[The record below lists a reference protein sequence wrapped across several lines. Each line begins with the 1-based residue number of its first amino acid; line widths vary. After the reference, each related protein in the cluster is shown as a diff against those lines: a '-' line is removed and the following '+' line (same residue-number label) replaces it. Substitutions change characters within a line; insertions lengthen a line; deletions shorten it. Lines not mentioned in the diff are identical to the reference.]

1 MSLLPSYPETLSLKD
16 YQRRVLEEIEEYA
29 TLVGRYLGIGEDD
42 PAGLAF
48 YRRTNRPFNSL
59 ENNPETPFVCL
70 KVPTGGGKTLI
81 ASCTVSLLYDS
92 LLTDKDETGVVL
104 WLTPS
109 ETIRSQTLRALK
121 DQNHPYRK
129 VLESGFSKPVSVLSN
144 EEALKVRPDQVRDG
158 VCVIVST
165 MQAMKREDKEGL
177 KAYEENGYLQS
188 HFTGEEE
195 KSGVTFSLFEVIR
208 RSRPLVIADEGH
220 NYGTEL
226 SVDLLGSLNPSFVLE
241 LTATPAKGS
250 NVISEV
256 SALELKEEQMV
267 KLPINLANET
277 HWESALR
284 GAVDKRQELEEAAK
298 QERAETGEYIR
309 PMLLVQA
316 EQDKENPD
324 KIHVAR
330 VKEFLVGE
338 LGIPEPQ
345 IKTRTGSQDELG
357 STDLM
362 AEDVEVRYIITRD
375 ALKEGWDAPFAYVLA
390 SVFNLG
396 SPKAVEQLLGR
407 ILRLPNVREKQH
419 EKLNEA
425 YVYTSAEQFNKAVD
439 SIVKGM
445 VENGY
450 SKYEVRDSSSPMK
463 YMVSMQARYE
473 GLEIPLMA
481 VKTRQ
486 GSSRELRYVQD
497 LLGANFDL
505 SGISFDAND
514 LNKATSQGARLD
526 VDQDR
531 PIIMEMA
538 EMEGVSGTVV
548 ETPQQM
554 TSWLLSKIGRYNE
567 LADKNLRRYVED
579 AVDELLKTYSAEE
592 LYRMKYHVRDRLKQ
606 NLDEHYLQWA
616 KSSYEHLKS
625 AGDLV
630 ADTDVSFS
638 VPDTLE
644 LPHNQCT
651 VSFLKSVFEYPGKFN
666 TEEQEFATKLD
677 ALDNVGC
684 WYRNLDK
691 GGFSLQGY
699 QRQKF
704 NPDLIAFMESGKIAV
719 LEWKGK
725 DRSTDAATEYK
736 EALGNDWQAL
746 DPDNRYFKVVTVD
759 NVQSTLNEVSEL

>member
-1 MSLLPSYPETLSLKD
+1 MLPSYPGTLSLKD

-29 TLVGRYLGIGEDD
+29 ALVGRYLGIGEDN

-48 YRRTNRPFNSL
+48 YGKTNRPFNPL

-81 ASCTVSLLYDS
+81 AASTVSLLYDS
-92 LLTDKDETGVVL
+92 LLTDKDESGVVL

-129 VLESGFSKPVSVLSN
+129 VLESGFNKPVTVLSN

-158 VCVIVST
+158 VCLIVST

-177 KAYEENGYLQS
+177 KAYEDNGYLQS
-188 HFTGEEE
+188 HFTSEEE
-195 KSGVTFSLFEVIR
+195 QRGTTFSLFEVIR

-220 NYGTEL
+220 NYGSEL

-250 NVISEV
+250 NVLSEV

-284 GAVDKRQELEEAAK
+284 GAVDKRHELEEAAK
-298 QERAETGEYIR
+298 QERADTGEYIR
-309 PMLLVQA
+309 PILLVQA
-316 EQDKENPD
+316 EQDKAHPD
-324 KIHVAR
+324 KIHVTR
-330 VKEFLVGE
+330 VKEFLAGE

-345 IKTRTGSQDELG
+345 IKIRTGSQDELG
-357 STDLM
+357 DTDLL

-407 ILRLPNVREKQH
+407 ILRLPRVREKRRA
-419 EKLNEA
+419 ELNEA

-450 SKYEVRDSSSPMK
+450 SKYEVRDSSSSLK
-463 YMVSMQARYE
+463 YMIPMQARYE
-473 GLEIPLMA
+473 NLEIPLMA
-481 VKTRQ
+481 VSTSE
-486 GSSRELRYVQD
+486 GGRELRYVQD
-497 LLGANFDL
+497 LLGSNFNL
-505 SGISFDAND
+505 TGISFNASD
-514 LNKATSQGARLD
+514 LNKATSQGARVD

-531 PIIMEMA
+531 PFVTEMA
-538 EMEGVSGTVV
+538 EAEESSGVVV
-548 ETPQQM
+548 ETPQRM
-554 TSWLLSKIGRYNE
+554 ASWLLGKIGRYNE
-567 LADKNLRRYVED
+567 LADKDLRQYVEE
-579 AVDELLKTYSAEE
+579 AVDELLKAYRAEE

-606 NLDEHYLQWA
+606 NLDEHYVRWA
-616 KSSYEHLKS
+616 KDSYEDLKS
-625 AGDLV
+625 AGELV
-630 ADTDVSFS
+630 ADQDISFQ
-638 VPDTLE
+638 VPDELE

-651 VSFLKSVFEYPGKFN
+651 VSFLKSVFEYPGKLN
-666 TEEQEFATKLD
+666 TEEQEFAAKLD
-677 ALDNVGC
+677 ALDSVRC

-699 QRQKF
+699 HRQKF
-704 NPDLIAFMESGKIAV
+704 NPDLIAFMKSGKVAV

-725 DRSTDAATEYK
+725 DRSTDAASEYK
-736 EALGNDWQAL
+736 EALGNDWQDL
-746 DPDNRYFKVVTVD
+746 DPDNRYFKLVTVD
-759 NVQSTLNEVSEL
+759 NVQSTLNEVSNL